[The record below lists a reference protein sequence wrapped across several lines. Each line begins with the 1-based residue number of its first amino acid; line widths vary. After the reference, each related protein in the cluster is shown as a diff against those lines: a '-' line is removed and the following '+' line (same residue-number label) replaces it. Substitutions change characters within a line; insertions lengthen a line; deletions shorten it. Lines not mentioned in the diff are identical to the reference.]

1 MASEA
6 VEAIKCQDCGTTY
19 NVKFGHDNCPK
30 KKKQSQEG
38 FKQGRYLVT
47 ASAEI
52 SGVTIGVEFRV
63 YEKDDV
69 KGGQIEAFYLC
80 HGTIEE
86 LVKKGIDEAKK

>member
-1 MASEA
+1 M
-6 VEAIKCQDCGTTY
+6 VEEKKCPDCGTRY
-19 NVKFGHDNCPK
+19 AADFGHDCPK

-47 ASAEI
+47 ASAKL

-80 HGTIEE
+80 HSTIEE
-86 LVKKGIDEAKK
+86 LVKKGIDEGQK

>member
-1 MASEA
+1 MVDEK
-6 VEAIKCQDCGTTY
+6 KCPDCGTRY
-19 NVKFGHDNCPK
+19 AADFGHDCPK
-30 KKKQSQEG
+30 KKKQGQEG

-86 LVKKGIDEAKK
+86 LVKKGNDEAKK